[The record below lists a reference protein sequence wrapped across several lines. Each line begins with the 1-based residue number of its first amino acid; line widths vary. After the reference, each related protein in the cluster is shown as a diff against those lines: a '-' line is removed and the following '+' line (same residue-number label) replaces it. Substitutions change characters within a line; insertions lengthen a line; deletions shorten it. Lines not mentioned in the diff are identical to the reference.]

1 MEDMEHLKMRW
12 VKKVNENGEL
22 VIITDNP
29 SSDPWYVCEI
39 MEALPGDAY
48 GERTADYIC
57 KLHNDSL
64 SGHLHIKQV

>member
-12 VKKVNENGEL
+12 RKAISEDGEL
-22 VIITDNP
+22 AIITDNHG
-29 SSDPWYVCEI
+29 SDPWYVCIISEV
-39 MEALPGDAY
+39 LPGDAY

-64 SGHLHIKQV
+64 SGE